1 MATIYQRGDY
11 YYLNYTD
18 ANGRQ
23 REPLG
28 KISKKRA
35 ENLLRIKEY
44 ELAYSPKSRE
54 KPQINFREYVNVYLE
69 VFELKFP
76 SSYETSRHT
85 LIDDFEPL
93 LKDLMLHEIT
103 IKDINGFI
111 GLKKNI
117 IKTATINRKL
127 SILRALLNQAKN
139 DGFDVTDTKIVEL
152 PDDESRPPKYFTV
165 DELEKIYKEDKLYS
179 HWWRFLANT
188 GLRMGEFRNL
198 KVEDI
203 NNDSMYIVST
213 SGNRTKSRK
222 WRYVRITDNA
232 KASLDKFDMSG
243 EYLLPRVH
251 NDMPKTRFRRVCKK
265 AGIKQ
270 GKWGVHCLRHT
281 FASHLVMGGVPI
293 RTVQV
298 LLGHASIKTTER
310 YAHLSPD
317 YLRDS
322 MGNLNL

>member
-44 ELAYSPKSRE
+44 ELAYPPKSRE

-165 DELEKIYKEDKLYS
+165 DEL
-179 HWWRFLANT
+179 
-188 GLRMGEFRNL
+188 
-198 KVEDI
+198 EDI